1 MLSKLIAAIVA
12 GKSTCLIGSNTT
24 KVAYEI
30 ASATGRDL
38 ACIQS
43 IKDLDKYNNNK
54 YLCCIQSRDLS
65 LQKPFTVRGYLCG
78 EDLVGISS
86 CV

>member
-1 MLSKLIAAIVA
+1 MLNRLIASIVA

-38 ACIQS
+38 ACIQTT
-43 IKDLDKYNNNK
+43 KDLEKYNNNK

-65 LQKPFTVRGYLCG
+65 LQKPFTVRGYLY
-78 EDLVGISS
+78 EDNLVGISS

>member
-1 MLSKLIAAIVA
+1 MLNRLIEAIVA

-30 ASATGRDL
+30 ASTTGRDL

-43 IKDLDKYNNNK
+43 AKDLDKYNNNK

-65 LQKPFTVRGYLCG
+65 LQKPFTVRGYLFG